1 MLQFDV
7 MYCLELY
14 LLIFFSPILKFLK
27 KWYDSRVNTEIIK
40 GGVLY
45 QKDYRLLELGKILN
59 QSLNQSFIQIHSGQK
74 TQSTS
79 LVYFNMFIVPST
91 VC

>member
-1 MLQFDV
+1 MVPLFEV
-7 MYCLELY
+7 
-14 LLIFFSPILKFLK
+14 
-27 KWYDSRVNTEIIK
+27 